1 MKSPL
6 YRVYKEAVVPRLKE
20 RMGYANVMQIPRISK
35 VVLNVGYGKR
45 TKENSFIERVE
56 ETLRRISGQK
66 PVRNKAKK
74 SISNFKLREGSEIGS
89 SVTLRGDRMYDFL
102 YKFINLTLPRVRDF
116 RGLNPR
122 SFDGKGNYTIG
133 FKEHLAFPEIGG
145 DAADQIHGLE
155 VTISTTAPTNED
167 GKALLEEL
175 GFPFRKK

>member
-1 MKSPL
+1 MKSSL
-6 YRVYKEAVVPRLKE
+6 YQLYKTQVVPKLKE
-20 RMGYANVMQIPRISK
+20 KMGYTNVMQIPRITK

-45 TKENSFIERVE
+45 AKENAFIERVE

-74 SISNFKLREGSEIGS
+74 SISNFKLREGTEIGS
-89 SVTLRGDRMYDFL
+89 SVTVRGEHMYDFM
-102 YKFINLTLPRVRDF
+102 YKLIHLTLPRVRDF
-116 RGLNPR
+116 RGLNPK

-145 DAADQIHGLE
+145 DSADQIHGLE
-155 VTISTTAPTNED
+155 MTISTTATTNEE
-167 GKALLEEL
+167 GRALLEEL

>member
-1 MKSPL
+1 MKSSL
-6 YRVYKEAVVPRLKE
+6 YRAYKETVVPKLVE
-20 RMGYANVMQIPRISK
+20 RMGYTNIMQVPRISK

-45 TKENSFIERVE
+45 AKENAFIERVE

-74 SISNFKLREGSEIGS
+74 SISNFKLREGMEIGS
-89 SVTLRGDRMYDFL
+89 SVTIRGDRMYDFL
-102 YKFINLTLPRVRDF
+102 YKFIHLTLPRVRDF
-116 RGLNPR
+116 RGLNPK

-145 DAADQIHGLE
+145 DSADQIHGLE
-155 VTISTTAPTNED
+155 VVISTSADTND
-167 GKALLEEL
+167 AGRALLEEM

>member
-6 YRVYKEAVVPRLKE
+6 YQAYTNTVVPKLKE
-20 RMGYANVMQIPRISK
+20 RLGLKNVMQVPKIQK
-35 VVLNVGYGKR
+35 VTLNIGYGKR
-45 TKENSFIERVE
+45 AKEGAFIERVE
-56 ETLRRISGQK
+56 DTLKRISGQK

-74 SISNFKLREGSEIGS
+74 AISNFKLREGIEIGS
-89 SVTLRGDRMYDFL
+89 SVIMRGERMYDFL
-102 YKFINLTLPRVRDF
+102 YKLVNLTLPRVRDF
-116 RGLNPR
+116 RGLNPK

-155 VTISTTAPTNED
+155 VTITTSATTND
-167 GKALLEEL
+167 QGRALLEEM